1 MKKVLLIM
9 PLSTLN
15 WGEKNLGGVDSVCQ
29 MLVRQLATQERP
41 YRYRVLA
48 FDPLN
53 QHDYSGEVVYLSESI
68 EVVVCPL
75 REKRFGLPLPS
86 LISGWLRI
94 QEQLRVFQPDLVHA
108 HLNSWMLGIG
118 SKAQRVL
125 TLHSYRKIGRKP
137 VSTLNDFLY
146 EQVIP
151 WVSDFSVDTYTCV
164 GEELHQALRTWTE
177 KSIHVIGN
185 PVDPEYFLT
194 NTDGQRFTKT
204 SMNLVTCALI
214 TRRKRIERAI
224 LLVGELKQRGHA
236 ATLRIIGPNMDSAYY
251 AQLQQLVEESEL
263 EQQVSFL
270 GQLNQREIVQQYQQA
285 DVGVF
290 TSAQETFGLAPLE
303 MLAAGL
309 PLISTP
315 VGILGERQ
323 QEFAKLGVVFMQ
335 EGDEAMI
342 AEHIDEIKM
351 SDTQAA
357 QAYLRDQFAVE
368 NVIEHYQSLY
378 REVLS

>member
-118 SKAQRVL
+118 GKACKVL
-125 TLHSYRKIGRKP
+125 TLHSYRKIARKS
-137 VSTLNDFLY
+137 VSKLNDFLY

-151 WVSDFSVDTYTCV
+151 WVSDFSVDAYTCV
-164 GEELHQALRTWTE
+164 GEELHQALQPWTDKPIE
-177 KSIHVIGN
+177 VIGN
-185 PVDPEYFLT
+185 PVSSEYFAAHTEFQLFT
-194 NTDGQRFTKT
+194 NSGV
-204 SMNLVTCALI
+204 NLVTCALI

-224 LLVGELKQRGHA
+224 LLLRELKQRGHA

-357 QAYLRDQFAVE
+357 QAYLRDQFAVD